1 MQIDLCI
8 ERGRVWM
15 PMPQDLGH
23 LCQRSSTAEQF
34 RGERES
40 KQVCTVLRRV
50 ESGVRE
56 RWLDDT

>member
-1 MQIDLCI
+1 MT
-8 ERGRVWM
+8 V
-15 PMPQDLGH
+15 PQDLGH
-23 LCQRSSTAEQF
+23 LCQRSSTAKQV

-56 RWLDDT
+56 RSFDDT